1 MTLTVEFLDSGREPK
16 VAPHPAYPDGIDV
29 DLARGAKGCRTE
41 LPYPAPRCGV
51 MLVKCDACGCTAGI
65 TVAGRR
71 DDPRSAII
79 PCKVVKA

>member
-1 MTLTVEFLDSGREPK
+1 MIKVDFLDSGREPK
-16 VAPHPAYPDGIDV
+16 VAPNPEYPDGMDIDMT
-29 DLARGAKGCRTE
+29 LGKKGCKTE

-51 MLVKCDACGCTAGI
+51 MLLKCDVCGVTAAI

-79 PCKVVKA
+79 PCKPH